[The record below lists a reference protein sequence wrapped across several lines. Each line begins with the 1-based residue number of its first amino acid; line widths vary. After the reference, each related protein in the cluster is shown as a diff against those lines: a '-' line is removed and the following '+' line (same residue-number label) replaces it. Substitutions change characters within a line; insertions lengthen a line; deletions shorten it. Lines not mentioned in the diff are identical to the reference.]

1 MAEHK
6 PENHIY
12 IIGIG
17 MGDTRNLTVEAAEI
31 IEMANLLIGAKRMLA
46 PYEKYKRC
54 VVSYQTKEILQL
66 CLNRNEQ
73 EQTQEGSTR
82 QECTGQYAEN
92 TERVENIAVLM
103 SGDSGFYSGTKALL
117 AALEAE
123 WGEAAV
129 RSRVTVLPGIASL
142 SYFSA
147 RIGKSWEDA
156 EIVNLHG
163 VQENLWQAVLT
174 HEKVFAITGGN
185 VQRHLQQL
193 AEHGLGDVYGYV
205 GENLSYMHMTEQ
217 RSEESCAAKS
227 EQRNTEQE
235 ISTTAM
241 STKMQDGDDALWEC
255 ISEGTVRELA
265 QKHYA
270 NLAVLYLENPAAV
283 STNLW
288 GLPDESFIRGEV
300 PMTKAEVRAVVM
312 SKLRIRDKD
321 VVYDIGAG
329 TGSVSVEMALAARKG
344 KVYAI
349 ETNSVAI
356 ELCKLNRQHFCLHN
370 METIEG
376 MAPEALQ
383 DLPAPDVAFIGGS
396 KGLLREIVEL
406 LYRKNPAIRL
416 VINTITVENTAT
428 ALTLLESEQFID
440 VEMVQLQVSRAKKAG
455 TSHMLTAQNPITI
468 LTARGKGAKL

>member
-17 MGDTRNLTVEAAEI
+17 MGEPRNLTVEAAEI
-31 IEMANLLIGAKRMLA
+31 IETADLLIGAKRMLA
-46 PYEKYKRC
+46 PYEQYKRC

-66 CLNRNEQ
+66 CMERDVQ
-73 EQTQEGSTR
+73 KQTQGESTR
-82 QECTGQYAEN
+82 QEGAGQQVESTKSA
-92 TERVENIAVLM
+92 ENIAVLM
-103 SGDSGFYSGTKALL
+103 SGDSGFYSGTKTLL

-123 WGEAAV
+123 WGEDVV
-129 RSRVTVLPGIASL
+129 RSRVTVLPGISSL
-142 SYFSA
+142 SYFCA

-163 VQENLWQAVLT
+163 AQENLWQAVLT

-185 VQRHLQQL
+185 VQQHLQQL

-205 GENLSYMHMTEQ
+205 GENLSYMQEQ
-217 RSEESCAAKS
+217 IA
-227 EQRNTEQE
+227 
-235 ISTTAM
+235 
-241 STKMQDGDDALWEC
+241 
-255 ISEGTVRELA
+255 EGTVRELA
-265 QKHYA
+265 QKDYA
-270 NLAVLYLENPAAV
+270 PLAVLYLENPGAV

-288 GLPDESFIRGEV
+288 GLPDESFVRGEV

-312 SKLRIRDKD
+312 SKLRIREKD

-349 ETNSVAI
+349 ETNSTAI
-356 ELCKLNRQHFCLHN
+356 ELCKLNQQRFSLHN
-370 METIEG
+370 MEIVEG
-376 MAPEALQ
+376 MAPEAFQ

-396 KGLLREIVEL
+396 KGQLAEIVSL
-406 LYRKNPAIRL
+406 LYHKNPAVRL

-428 ALTLLESEQFID
+428 ALALLESGEFTD
-440 VEMVQLQVSRAKKAG
+440 VEMMQIQVSRAKKAG
-455 TSHMLTAQNPITI
+455 TSHMLIAQNPITI
-468 LTARGKGAKL
+468 LTARGKE

>member
-1 MAEHK
+1 MAENK

-17 MGDTRNLTVEAAEI
+17 MGDSRNLTVEAAEI
-31 IEMANLLIGAKRMLA
+31 IEMADLLIGAKRMLA

-73 EQTQEGSTR
+73 EQTQEESTR
-82 QECTGQYAEN
+82 SYA
-92 TERVENIAVLM
+92 ENIAVLM

-123 WGEAAV
+123 WGEAVV

-185 VQRHLQQL
+185 VQQHLQQL

-205 GENLSYMHMTEQ
+205 GENLSYAYMTEQ
-217 RSEESCAAKS
+217 RPEELCATKS

-235 ISTTAM
+235 IGTTDM
-241 STKMQDGDDALWEC
+241 SAQTQDGDDALWEC
-255 ISEGTVRELA
+255 ISEGTVCELA
-265 QKHYA
+265 HKEYA
-270 NLAVLYLENPAAV
+270 PLTVLYLENPAAV

-300 PMTKAEVRAVVM
+300 PMSKAEIRAVVM

-329 TGSVSVEMALAARKG
+329 TGAVSVEMALAARKG

-349 ETNSVAI
+349 EINPTAI
-356 ELCKLNRQHFCLHN
+356 ELCKLNRRRFCLHN
-370 METIEG
+370 MEVIEG

-396 KGLLREIVEL
+396 KGQLAEIVSL
-406 LYRKNPAIRL
+406 LYHKNPAVRL
-416 VINTITVENTAT
+416 VINTITVENTAK
-428 ALTLLESEQFID
+428 ALALLESGQFTD
-440 VEMVQLQVSRAKKAG
+440 VEMVQIQVSRAKKAG
-455 TSHMLTAQNPITI
+455 TSHMMAAQNPVTI
-468 LTARGKGAKL
+468 LSAKGKE